1 MQKQRP
7 FLDSSVIIRGLL
19 YPESNSGL
27 ILKLVTNGEVLGVV
41 NVKVTKE
48 VTDVL
53 KRIKDKDF
61 ASKVLI
67 FMNSTFE
74 IVGKGVYS
82 EQMNKLR
89 GKIKDK
95 DLEHISTVKAL
106 NLSYLVAYDRDFEPF
121 SEYRTPK
128 EFLKDIGAGHF
139 DGDW

>member
-1 MQKQRP
+1 MQKPRP

-19 YPESNSGL
+19 YPSSNSGV

-53 KRIKDKDF
+53 KRIKNKDF
-61 ASKVLI
+61 ASNALI

-74 IVGKGVYS
+74 IVGKEVYS
-82 EQMNKLR
+82 AQMNELR

-106 NLSYLVAYDRDFEPF
+106 NLTYLVAYDRDFESFP
-121 SEYRTPK
+121 EYKIPK
-128 EFLKDIGAGHF
+128 DFLMDIGIVYF
-139 DGDW
+139 DRDW